1 MIVPRGEEGSFDPNE
16 TRELLVGT
24 WTGIAL
30 IVDVL
35 VRQGATPREH
45 LIAALSDAEA
55 LARDRRRIAL
65 SALRKLIGYDF
76 AGATSRPPCRQGSA
90 RRL

>member
-1 MIVPRGEEGSFDPNE
+1 MPSVNESILEREE

-30 IVDVL
+30 IADVL
-35 VRQGATPREH
+35 IQQGAASRED
-45 LIAALSDAEA
+45 LIAALSEAEA

-65 SALRKLIGYDF
+65 SALRKLTGYNF
-76 AGATSRPPCRQGSA
+76 LEPPARPRGCQRST
-90 RRL
+90 RRS